1 MLVKQAFDGAQIADI
16 PVDDVASIAEKLD
29 RAARCFA
36 DRAGWLPP
44 YRRIEIL
51 RRLARLLEREFDEL
65 AMLIAREGGKPLTDA
80 RIEAARSINGVES
93 AIGDL
98 EHMAGREIPM
108 GLTPASADRWAFT
121 TKEPIGVVAAISAFN
136 HR

>member
-1 MLVKQAFDGAQIADI
+1 MLVKQAFDGAQIAEI
-16 PVDDVASIAEKLD
+16 PVDDEASVAEKLD
-29 RAARCFA
+29 RATRCFA

-44 YRRIEIL
+44 YKRIEIL
-51 RRLARLLEREFDEL
+51 RRLARLLEREYDDL

-98 EHMAGREIPM
+98 EHLAGREIPM
-108 GLTPASADRWAFT
+108 GLTPASKDRWAFT
-121 TKEPIGVVAAISAFN
+121 TK
-136 HR
+136 

>member
-1 MLVKQAFDGAQIADI
+1 LQ
-16 PVDDVASIAEKLD
+16 
-29 RAARCFA
+29 
-36 DRAGWLPP
+36 P

-51 RRLARLLEREFDEL
+51 RRLARLLESEYEAL

-80 RIEAARSINGVES
+80 RIEAARSINGVDS

-108 GLTPASADRWAFT
+108 GLTPASKDRWAFT
-121 TKEPIGVVAAISAFN
+121 TKDPIGVVAAISAFN
-136 HR
+136 HPLNLIVHQGGSGDRHGLPGHHQAGEHDAAVLPAFRGAHS